1 MRRWRCIVFLFSMLM
16 LYTVSCAGKT
26 DWHLERNKEGV
37 KVYTRAVSNSSINE
51 LRAEMT
57 VHANLNSIMALL
69 RDVPAFKEW
78 VYHCKESH
86 ELKRNG
92 NEVYYY
98 QYTSVPFPISDRD
111 LIIHSNWHQDPVTKA
126 IYIAGEGVPNYVP
139 QKSGVVRIE
148 KFKSNWSLIPR
159 GNGDVFIEYEISVD
173 PAGWVPAWLVNLS
186 AVEGPFETCKSLKN
200 ILNTAKYSN
209 PIKVVKEPFTNSRWT
224 KTGTSGK

>member
-111 LIIHSNWHQDPVTKA
+111 LIIHSNWHQSYLYCRGRSSKLCSSKKRRGTHRKIQKQLEPDPQREWRC
-126 IYIAGEGVPNYVP
+126 IY
-139 QKSGVVRIE
+139 RI
-148 KFKSNWSLIPR
+148 
-159 GNGDVFIEYEISVD
+159 
-173 PAGWVPAWLVNLS
+173 
-186 AVEGPFETCKSLKN
+186 
-200 ILNTAKYSN
+200 
-209 PIKVVKEPFTNSRWT
+209 
-224 KTGTSGK
+224 